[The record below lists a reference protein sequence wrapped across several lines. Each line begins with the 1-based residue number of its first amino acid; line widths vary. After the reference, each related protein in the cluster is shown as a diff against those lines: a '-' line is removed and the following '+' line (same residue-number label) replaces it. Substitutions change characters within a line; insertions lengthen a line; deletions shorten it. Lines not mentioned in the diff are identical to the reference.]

1 MSSGSDLKTL
11 FERKKELIDEYLRE
25 TLCKKKIPDIL
36 AQSIAYSLLDGGKR
50 VRPELCAITAESLGI
65 KPSRVLP
72 LAAAIEMVH
81 TASLIHDDLP
91 CMDNDDYRRGKLT
104 NHKVYGEAMA
114 VLAGDSLL
122 AFAFEISL
130 NELPKQGFSQSH
142 ILRALSI
149 LSNAIGPSGICGGQ
163 ALDITQE
170 YGEDNEEFL
179 WKMSELKTATLL
191 RASLTAPAA
200 LVGVDE
206 QTMSCLHNY
215 GTHMGISFQ
224 IVDDILDVTG
234 TISELGKTPGKDE
247 ASGKVTFV
255 SFYGL
260 QKAKELA
267 LNETK
272 KAVEAITPLGEKFKV
287 FVEIVE
293 HFTRRS
299 R

>member
-25 TLCKKKIPDIL
+25 TLSKKEIPDIL

-50 VRPELCAITAESLGI
+50 VRPALCVITAESLGVE
-65 KPSRVLP
+65 PSRVLP
-72 LAAAIEMVH
+72 LAAAFEMVH

-142 ILRALSI
+142 ILRALGI

-163 ALDITQE
+163 ALDITQV
-170 YGEDNEEFL
+170 YNEEFL

-206 QTMSCLHNY
+206 QTMSCLHSY

-234 TISELGKTPGKDE
+234 TITELGKTPGKDE

-267 LNETK
+267 LNEAK
-272 KAVEAITPLGEKFKV
+272 KAVKAIAPLSEEFKV
-287 FVEIVE
+287 FTEIVE

>member
-1 MSSGSDLKTL
+1 
-11 FERKKELIDEYLRE
+11 
-25 TLCKKKIPDIL
+25 
-36 AQSIAYSLLDGGKR
+36 
-50 VRPELCAITAESLGI
+50 
-65 KPSRVLP
+65 
-72 LAAAIEMVH
+72 
-81 TASLIHDDLP
+81 
-91 CMDNDDYRRGKLT
+91 
-104 NHKVYGEAMA
+104 
-114 VLAGDSLL
+114 
-122 AFAFEISL
+122 
-130 NELPKQGFSQSH
+130 
-142 ILRALSI
+142 
-149 LSNAIGPSGICGGQ
+149 
-163 ALDITQE
+163 
-170 YGEDNEEFL
+170 
-179 WKMSELKTATLL
+179 
-191 RASLTAPAA
+191 
-200 LVGVDE
+200 
-206 QTMSCLHNY
+206 
-215 GTHMGISFQ
+215 MGISFQ